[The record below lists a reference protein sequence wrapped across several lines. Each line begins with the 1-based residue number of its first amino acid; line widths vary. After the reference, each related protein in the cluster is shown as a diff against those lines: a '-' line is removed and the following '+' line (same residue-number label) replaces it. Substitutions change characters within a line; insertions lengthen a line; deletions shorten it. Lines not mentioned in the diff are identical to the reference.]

1 MYRPRFT
8 TIAFCL
14 VVWTT
19 GAVSAPDQTCKRLIP
34 ILAKEVGVPSSLL
47 MAIAFV
53 ESGFRPYAVNN
64 GGESLQFH
72 TPGESLAYVEK
83 QIAQGNTNFDIG
95 CMQVN
100 WKAHRGKFDSP
111 RELLVPSKNI
121 RFAATFLKSLY
132 EELGTWAKA
141 ASAYHSRKPDK
152 GKSYLIKIAT
162 YLTIERQNDDQR
174 HASTHLYKP
183 HSIYHPPSSLVWVP
197 FLQPSFSHAFYSKG
211 VSSACAYRFTGSV
224 SSPFL
229 SFKLSNEDV
238 KAGFLRKCFAGFV
251 YFGSES
257 L

>member
-1 MYRPRFT
+1 MHRSRLT
-8 TIAFCL
+8 KIVFCL
-14 VVWTT
+14 GTLIT

-34 ILAKEVGVPSSLL
+34 MIAKETHVPPSLL

-83 QIAQGNTNFDIG
+83 QIAQGNTNIDIG

-100 WKAHRGKFDSP
+100 WKAHRGKFESP

-141 ASAYHSRKPDK
+141 IAAYHSRNKV
-152 GKSYLIKIAT
+152 KSRPYLIKIAT

-174 HASTHLYKP
+174 HISTHPYNP
-183 HSIYHPPSSLVWVP
+183 DSIYHPPSSLVWVP
-197 FLQPSFSHAFYSKG
+197 FLQSPLSHAFYSNG
-211 VSSACAYRFTGSV
+211 VSSTYAYRFTGSA
-224 SSPFL
+224 SAPFL

-238 KAGFLRKCFAGFV
+238 KAGFLRKYFTGFV
-251 YFGSES
+251 HFRI
-257 L
+257 